1 MSREALIDAVHR
13 FSSAN
18 VVVIGDIIL
27 DHFLWGSATRISPE
41 APVPVV
47 TVQREDHMLG
57 GSANVLR
64 NIVSLG
70 GKGALCGIVGDDGM
84 GRKITQLVERLGMP
98 IDGLIVGRRPT
109 TVKTRVVAQGQ
120 QVVRFD
126 RETIGP
132 LSTASLDALLGFLES
147 HLHEYDAVIVSDYA
161 KGVVGDQLMIPLH
174 RLLAAARVRTHRSIP
189 LVVDPKPSNIH
200 CFTGVTVIT
209 PNHHEAR
216 QIAGMRIED
225 ERSLG
230 AAARQI
236 RDEIGCKAVLITQ
249 GEAGMALLQEDDQLV
264 TIPTM
269 AKEVFDVTGAGDTVV
284 ATLSLALASGC
295 PMRDAAILANHA
307 AGIVVG
313 KVGTASVSTTELLDA
328 LQKNQP
334 DSGHGEEGATGR
346 RGQSPEENKR
356 VCDCGV

>member
-1 MSREALIDAVHR
+1 MSTEALISAISR
-13 FSSAN
+13 FPSAK
-18 VVVIGDIIL
+18 VLVIGDIIL

-47 TVQREDHMLG
+47 NVQREDLMLG

-64 NIVSLG
+64 TIVSLG
-70 GKGALCGIVGDDGM
+70 GGGALCGIVGDDLM
-84 GRKITQLVERLGMP
+84 GRKVTELVAQLGVSTT
-98 IDGLIVGRRPT
+98 GLVMGQRPT

-126 RETIGP
+126 RETIGQP
-132 LSTASLDALLGFLES
+132 SKKSLEALLRFLAT
-147 HLHEYDAVIVSDYA
+147 HIPLYDAVIISDYA
-161 KGVVGDQLMIPLH
+161 KGMVSEQLMIPLH
-174 RLLAAARVRTHRSIP
+174 RLLTAARAHTQRPIP
-189 LVVDPKPSNIH
+189 LIVDPKPSNIQ
-200 CFTGVTVIT
+200 CFVGATVVT

-216 QIAGMRIED
+216 QIAGMPMSD

-236 RDEIGCKAVLITQ
+236 RDEIGCKAVLITR
-249 GEAGMALLQEDDQLV
+249 GEAGMALLQEDGQLV

-269 AKEVFDVTGAGDTVV
+269 AKEVFDVTGAGDTVA

-295 PMRDAAILANHA
+295 SMRDAAILANYA

-313 KVGTASVSTTELLDA
+313 KVGTASVSALELTDA
-328 LQKNQP
+328 LQKKT
-334 DSGHGEEGATGR
+334 A
-346 RGQSPEENKR
+346 
-356 VCDCGV
+356 

>member
-1 MSREALIDAVHR
+1 MSQQALAGAISR

-18 VVVIGDIIL
+18 VLVIGDIII
-27 DHFLWGSATRISPE
+27 DHFLWGTATRISPE

-47 TVQREDHMLG
+47 NVQREDFMLG

-70 GKGALCGIVGDDGM
+70 GHAALCGILGDDPM
-84 GRKITQLVERLGMP
+84 GRKIVHLVEELHAP
-98 IDGLIVGRRPT
+98 TTGLVVGNRPT

-126 RETIGP
+126 REMIGQP
-132 LSTASLDALLGFLES
+132 SKQSLDALLQFLS
-147 HLHEYDAVIVSDYA
+147 SQLHHYDAVIVSDYA
-161 KGVVGDQLMIPLH
+161 KGVVSEQLMIPLH
-174 RLLAAARVRTHRSIP
+174 HLLEAVRARENRPIP
-189 LVVDPKPSNIH
+189 LVVDPKPSNIQ
-200 CFTGVTVIT
+200 CFVGATVIT

-216 QIAGMRIED
+216 QIAGMPIDD
-225 ERSLG
+225 EVSLG

-236 RDEIGCKAVLITQ
+236 RDDIGCKSVLITR

-284 ATLSLALASGC
+284 ATLALSLACGC
-295 PMRDAAILANHA
+295 SMCDAAILANHA
-307 AGIVVG
+307 AGVVVG
-313 KVGTASVSTTELLDA
+313 KVGTASLSAQELLETID
-328 LQKNQP
+328 KNQSIP
-334 DSGHGEEGATGR
+334 CWRESGR
-346 RGQSPEENKR
+346 
-356 VCDCGV
+356 